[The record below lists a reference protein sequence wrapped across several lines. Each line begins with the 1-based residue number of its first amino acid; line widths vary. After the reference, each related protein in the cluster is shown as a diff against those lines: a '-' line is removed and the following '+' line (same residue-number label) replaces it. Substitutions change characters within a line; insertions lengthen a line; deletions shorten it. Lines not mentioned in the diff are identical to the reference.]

1 MAVCFYGII
10 LNFSK
15 CLSQGKPNAFFR
27 FNFFFIAKS
36 HGRGESWKKSEPK
49 LQLSY

>member
-27 FNFFFIAKS
+27 FNFFLLQNLMEEVNP
-36 HGRGESWKKSEPK
+36 GKKSEPK